1 MKIKE
6 RIAHL
11 MRGPWAPFVAAACNL
26 LVAMAVYS
34 ACRLIYLFEN
44 WSHFDEGLTWS
55 HWWTL
60 MKGGMV
66 FDASAVMYTC
76 ALYLVL
82 VLLPLHLKER
92 EGYYKGCR
100 WLFVV
105 VNAIAVVMNLADSVY
120 FKYTS
125 RRTTT
130 TVFDEF
136 SHENNLGSVFATELL
151 NHWYLVLAAVALVA
165 ILWWLHVMPH
175 TTRHYRPRWLYYVV
189 MSVSLVGTVPFVVAG
204 MRGGF
209 AHSVRPIT
217 MSNANQYA
225 DRPIEA
231 ALVLNTPFSMLRS
244 IGKNVFADPHYFTT
258 EDEAMRYYTPVH
270 EPDSNAMPVRKNV
283 VVFILES
290 FGKEYS
296 GFFNPDLDGGNY
308 RGYTPFLDS
317 IAAHSL
323 TFTYSY
329 ANGRKSIDA
338 MPSVLSGIPM
348 IEEPFFLT
356 PASMNDLTGI
366 AGELKR
372 DGYTTAFYHGAD
384 NGSMGFE
391 AFARTTGFQRY
402 YGRNEYND
410 DPASGGDKDYDGVWA
425 VWDEP
430 FLQFMARSLGTLP
443 QPFVAGA
450 FTASSHHPYKVP
462 PALESAYPE
471 EGDQP
476 IYKCVRYSDM
486 ALRRFFESASRE
498 PWFRNTIFVITAD
511 HPALSSHD
519 KYETDLGLYSV
530 PIIFYAPDGSLP
542 TEVRNDVIA
551 QQADIMPTLL
561 SMLGYQRPFIAFGK
575 DLTRATPSTSWAMN
589 FNNGIYQ
596 YLRGDWMMQFDG
608 QHVSAM
614 YRFKDDQL
622 LKHNL
627 KGHDAV
633 QDTMEL
639 ELKSIIQQYMA
650 RMTTNRLVVK

>member
-1 MKIKE
+1 MKVKE

-11 MRGPWAPFVAAACNL
+11 MRGPWAPLVAAVCNIA
-26 LVAMAVYS
+26 VAMAVYS
-34 ACRLIYLFEN
+34 LCRLIYLFEN
-44 WSHFDEGLTWS
+44 WSYFSEGLTMG

-92 EGYYKGCR
+92 EGYYRGCR

-130 TVFDEF
+130 TVFNEF
-136 SHENNLGSVFATELL
+136 SHENNLGSIFGTELL

-165 ILWWLHVMPH
+165 LLWWLHVMPR
-175 TTRHYRPRWLYYVV
+175 TTRHYRPRWLYYVA

-244 IGKNVFADPHYFTT
+244 IGKNVFADPHYFAT
-258 EDEAMRYYTPVH
+258 EEEAMRYYTPVH
-270 EPDSNAMPVRKNV
+270 EPDSTAVPVHKNV

-356 PASMNDLTGI
+356 PASMNNLTGI
-366 AGELKR
+366 AGELKQN
-372 DGYTTAFYHGAD
+372 GYTTAFYHGAD

-391 AFARTTGFQRY
+391 AFAHTTGFQRY
-402 YGRNEYND
+402 YGRNEYNA
-410 DPASGGDKDYDGVWA
+410 DPATGGDKDYDGVWA

-462 PALESAYPE
+462 PSL
-471 EGDQP
+471 
-476 IYKCVRYSDM
+476 
-486 ALRRFFESASRE
+486 ASILCGKR
-498 PWFRNTIFVITAD
+498 TICLFV
-511 HPALSSHD
+511 
-519 KYETDLGLYSV
+519 
-530 PIIFYAPDGSLP
+530 
-542 TEVRNDVIA
+542 
-551 QQADIMPTLL
+551 
-561 SMLGYQRPFIAFGK
+561 
-575 DLTRATPSTSWAMN
+575 
-589 FNNGIYQ
+589 
-596 YLRGDWMMQFDG
+596 
-608 QHVSAM
+608 
-614 YRFKDDQL
+614 
-622 LKHNL
+622 
-627 KGHDAV
+627 
-633 QDTMEL
+633 
-639 ELKSIIQQYMA
+639 
-650 RMTTNRLVVK
+650 

>member
-1 MKIKE
+1 
-6 RIAHL
+6 
-11 MRGPWAPFVAAACNL
+11 MRGPWAPLVAAACNL
-26 LVAMAVYS
+26 LVAMTVYS
-34 ACRLIYLFEN
+34 VCRLIYLAEN
-44 WSHFDEGLTWS
+44 WNYYREGLTLS
-55 HWWTL
+55 HWWAL

-82 VLLPLHLKER
+82 VLLPLHVKENAR
-92 EGYYKGCR
+92 YYRCCR

-125 RRTTT
+125 RRTTS

-136 SHENNLGSVFATELL
+136 GNENNLGAIFGTELL
-151 NHWYLVLAAVALVA
+151 NHWYLVVAAVALVA
-165 ILWWLHVMPH
+165 LLWWLHVMPR
-175 TTRHYRPRWLYYVV
+175 TTRHYRPRWLYYVA
-189 MSVSLVGTVPFVVAG
+189 MGVSLVGTVPFVVAG

-244 IGKNVFADPHYFTT
+244 IGKNVFADPHYFST
-258 EDEAMRYYTPVH
+258 EAEAMRYFTPVH
-270 EPDSNAMPVRKNV
+270 EPDSAAVGTRKNV
-283 VVFILES
+283 VVLIVES
-290 FGKEYS
+290 FGKEYT
-296 GFFNPDLDGGNY
+296 GFFNQDLDDGHY
-308 RGYTPFLDS
+308 SGYTPFLDS
-317 IAAHSL
+317 LAACSL
-323 TFTYSY
+323 TFKYSY

-366 AGELKR
+366 AGELAH
-372 DGYTTAFYHGAD
+372 DGYTTAFYHGAN

-391 AFARTTGFQRY
+391 AFARATGFARY
-402 YGRNEYND
+402 YGRTEYND
-410 DPASGGDKDYDGVWA
+410 DPTTGGDSDYDGTWA

-430 FLQFMARSLGTLP
+430 FLQFMSRSLGTLHE
-443 QPFVAGA
+443 PFMASV

-462 PALESAYPE
+462 DQYKDLYRD
-471 EGDQP
+471 EGGQP
-476 IYKCVRYSDM
+476 IHKCVRYTDM
-486 ALRRFFESASRE
+486 ALRRFFASASRQ
-498 PWFRNTIFVITAD
+498 PWYRNTIFVITAD
-511 HPALSSHD
+511 HTALTSHD
-519 KYETDLGLYSV
+519 IYKTDLGLYSV

-542 TEVRNDVIA
+542 ARVRDDVIA

-561 SMLGYQRPFIAFGK
+561 SMLGYRRPFIAFGK
-575 DLTRATPSTSWAMN
+575 DLTRATTTTSWAMN

-608 QHVSAM
+608 QRVSAM
-614 YRFKDDQL
+614 YRFKDDPL
-622 LKHNL
+622 LRQNL
-627 KGHDAV
+627 AGKSAV

-639 ELKSIIQQYMA
+639 ELKSIIQQYMV
-650 RMTTNRLVVK
+650 RMTTNRLVINHP